1 MILGVG
7 AGAEAGLDAET
18 DVDAEADA
26 EGDRGAEEEVR
37 RLTIGN
43 ITLLELSLE
52 YRTNGNIR
60 TLLLQV
66 QTGQ

>member
-37 RLTIGN
+37 RPTIGN
-43 ITLLELSLE
+43 VVETLSKHN
-52 YRTNGNIR
+52 YYACYY
-60 TLLLQV
+60 V
-66 QTGQ
+66 QGDPSPGGPGA

>member
-1 MILGVG
+1 MGVE
-7 AGAEAGLDAET
+7 AGAEAGLEAA
-18 DVDAEADA
+18 DAEA
-26 EGDRGAEEEVR
+26 DRGAEEEAR

-66 QTGQ
+66 

>member
-1 MILGVG
+1 MGVE
-7 AGAEAGLDAET
+7 AGAEAGLEAA
-18 DVDAEADA
+18 DAEA
-26 EGDRGAEEEVR
+26 DRGAEEEAR